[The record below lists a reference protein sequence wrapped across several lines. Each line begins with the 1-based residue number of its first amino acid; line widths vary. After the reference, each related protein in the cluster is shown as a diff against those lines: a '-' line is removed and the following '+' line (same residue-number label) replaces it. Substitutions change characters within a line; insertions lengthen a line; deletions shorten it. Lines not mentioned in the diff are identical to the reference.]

1 MHYNK
6 YYTINDK
13 KKIYKKINENDLLK
27 LSNKLFTKKNCTV
40 SLISDKKININ
51 IYKKLLE

>member
-13 KKIYKKINENDLLK
+13 KKIYKMINENDLLK
-27 LSNKLFTKKNCTV
+27 LSNKLFTKNNCIV

-51 IYKKLLE
+51 NYKKLLE